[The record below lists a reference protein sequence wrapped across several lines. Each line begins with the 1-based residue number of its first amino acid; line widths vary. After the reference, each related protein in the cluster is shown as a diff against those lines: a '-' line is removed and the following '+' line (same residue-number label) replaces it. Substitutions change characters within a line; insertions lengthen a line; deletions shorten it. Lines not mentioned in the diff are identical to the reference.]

1 MTKLATFL
9 LASLI
14 AVPSF
19 AFVPK
24 TQEPLNISTDSIYMK
39 DKADQMWQT
48 KTDCQFNISAKSTVK
63 VKSIERR
70 KTLRVNHR
78 LLVSVDGDRQVCRV
92 TKLSTV

>member
-9 LASLI
+9 LVSLI

-24 TQEPLNISTDSIYMK
+24 TQEPLSISTDSIYMK

-48 KTDCQFNISAKSTVK
+48 QTNCRFNVTDKSTVK

-78 LLVSVDGDRQVCRV
+78 LLISVDGDRQICRV